1 MKKINP
7 TKVLRTVA
15 NAAAKKG
22 VTLRPGSDAD
32 KTTTAVVT
40 ASVNI
45 ANEGIS
51 LAQKISKKGSSFL
64 EKARERV
71 HEATKPAPRPKQ
83 KR

>member
-1 MKKINP
+1 MKKISP
-7 TKVLRTVA
+7 AKVLRSVT

-22 VTLRPGSDAD
+22 VTLRPGSEAD
-32 KTTTAVVT
+32 KTTAAVVT
-40 ASVNI
+40 TGVKI

-51 LAQKISKKGSSFL
+51 LAQRISRKGSSLL

-71 HEATKPAPRPKQ
+71 HEATKPAPPAKK